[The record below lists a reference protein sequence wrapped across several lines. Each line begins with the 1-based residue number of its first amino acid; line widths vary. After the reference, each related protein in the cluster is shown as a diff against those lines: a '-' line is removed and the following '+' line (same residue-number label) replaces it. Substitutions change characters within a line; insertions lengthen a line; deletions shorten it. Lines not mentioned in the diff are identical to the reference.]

1 MAPEV
6 EPNKVN
12 RIQTDPAENKHDLN
26 AVFRMF
32 DRHYGAHDNR
42 NIKRQQFLNTKRD
55 NKTSLNLKAE
65 FCEYGDPRAGII
77 GDMIIYCMN
86 DRKCADKE
94 NSTRIKVK

>member
-6 EPNKVN
+6 EANKVN

-42 NIKRQQFLNTKRD
+42 NIKRQQFLNKKRD
-55 NKTSLNLKAE
+55 NKTLIELK
-65 FCEYGDPRAGII
+65 G
-77 GDMIIYCMN
+77 
-86 DRKCADKE
+86 
-94 NSTRIKVK
+94 RIL